1 MFQKKMLLLLAVLSV
16 MFISV
21 GCTVVR
27 EYPAVEQAA
36 DKKQAEYELARQ
48 LLHAF
53 VTDDAAKFVSLLPA
67 DTQQKFDK
75 AAFKKFRQKLKESVG
90 EPISFTY
97 LTSLELQA
105 LTPQIWKVRFR
116 RVNSRNGQEFT
127 SEVLF
132 RVITG
137 MSDKKNAVITSFQF
151 I

>member
-1 MFQKKMLLLLAVLSV
+1 MFKRQIFLTLAVLLLGLCTA
-16 MFISV
+16 

-27 EYPAVEQAA
+27 EYPEAEKVAEP
-36 DKKQAEYELARQ
+36 KKAEHEIARQ

-53 VTDDAAKFVSLLPA
+53 VANDASKFVSLLPEE
-67 DTQQKFDK
+67 TQQKFTK
-75 AAFKKFRQKLKESVG
+75 ESFKQYRKKITESVG
-90 EPISFTY
+90 EPVSFTF
-97 LTSLELQA
+97 LTALELQA

-116 RVNSRNGQEFT
+116 RTDDKRGTEFT

-137 MSDKKNAVITSFQF
+137 MSGKKSAVITSFQF

>member
-1 MFQKKMLLLLAVLSV
+1 MFGRHVFLPLAVLALT
-16 MFISV
+16 FGFA
-21 GCTVVR
+21 GCTVVK
-27 EYPAVEQAA
+27 EYPAVEKAA
-36 DKKQAEYELARQ
+36 ENKQPEYELARQ

-53 VTDDAAKFVSLLPA
+53 VTGDAKKFVSLLPE
-67 DTQQKFDK
+67 DMQKKFDTD
-75 AAFKKFRQKLKESVG
+75 AFKKYRQKVTESAG
-90 EPISFTY
+90 EPVSFTY

-105 LTPQIWKVRFR
+105 LTPQIWKIRFK
-116 RVNSRNGQEFT
+116 RVNNKTQQEFT